1 MSSFGRK
8 RVDGAGRR
16 TSVRRQVGLLGSV
29 VAIDGSKSVLIED
42 LCPGGA
48 RLLGRHLPRPGTQIV
63 LRTSE
68 LAMLGRVTWA
78 RDERRG
84 IAFDEG
90 EQPSAGLCLGLQLRG
105 GGPWEPPRSR

>member
-8 RVDGAGRR
+8 RIDDRAGRR
-16 TSVRRQVGLLGSV
+16 VSVRRQVGLVGSIV
-29 VAIDGSKSVLIED
+29 TIQGSKSVLIED

-48 RLLGRHLPRPGTQIV
+48 KLLGRHLPVPGKQIL

-78 RDERRG
+78 SDDRRG

-90 EQPSAGLCLGLQLRG
+90 ERPSAGLCLGLQLRG
-105 GGPWEPPRSR
+105 VRGLR